1 MPPDNRRMWMDLGDT
16 NVPGML
22 VMTAISH
29 WGLLVTAHQRARRST
44 THVLRDPNFLLVR
57 IHIINS

>member
-1 MPPDNRRMWMDLGDT
+1 MDLGDT